1 LLNVFDGEN
10 VSVEFRF
17 LDGLNVSLGANASVA
32 GQSAACL
39 LFAD

>member
-17 LDGLNVSLGANASVA
+17 LDGVNVSVGANGSVA
-32 GQSAACL
+32 DKSAVCSP
-39 LFAD
+39 FAD